1 MTTKLNIN
9 AISDNSIPLS
19 KLVQEDVDN
28 ALANVNVDLSEYA
41 KLSDIPSHDN
51 FVTKD
56 TLPNSIVVGSAESG
70 FMIPEDSVGKFV
82 YGINK
87 SGDFGLFLNGGDA
100 GTFAFPETVPLTL
113 DIESIDEDGRASL
126 SEDTITHLNTLMPLG
141 LSFNRAALFTEING
155 PEVGDVCGYSYIT
168 MGSDERY
175 SCLRFTGISDSGTL
189 IQIRIDRASDTNIWA
204 YVKTYDLATTSY
216 VDQKVADGVSGIDLS
231 SYATKTE
238 IQEVTTSM
246 SENELVVSA
255 ALTDLNERMDELQAE
270 SGAVTPS
277 QITEIQQTLQ
287 TLRTEIDNIKAE
299 LVKTLNVE

>member
-1 MTTKLNIN
+1 MTFDILLE
-9 AISDNSIPLS
+9 NSELASI
-19 KLVQEDVDN
+19 EYVDN

-41 KLSDIPSHDN
+41 KLSDIPSHDD

-70 FMIPEDSVGKFV
+70 FVIPEDSVGKFV
-82 YGINK
+82 YGINE
-87 SGDFGLFLNGGDA
+87 SGDFGLFFNGGDA
-100 GTFAFPETVPLTL
+100 GTFVFPETVPLTL

-126 SEDTITHLNTLMPLG
+126 SEDTITHLNTLMPMG
-141 LSFNRAALFTEING
+141 LSFNRVALFTEING

-175 SCLRFTGISDSGTL
+175 SRLRFTGINDSGTL
-189 IQIRIDRASDTNIWA
+189 IQIQIDRASETNILA
-204 YVKTYDLATTSY
+204 YVKTSNFATTSY

-255 ALTDLNERMDELQAE
+255 ALADLNERVNELQVA